1 MGWVGSEGS
10 VVNLDSIFSHY
21 RDERREKNTHTGH
34 TSLQRNP
41 AADPGEGPGSP
52 PPSPLIFRPN
62 WSPKARAEKMSLETA
77 PAPPPSF
84 LRVWMTGAPIISRS
98 RYGTDFLHVRGLW
111 FCLFYMSLL
120 APLCPLCLA
129 CIWRLLCVSCMRV
142 SVRNCTWCNRVLA
155 SPRVNENFQTK
166 LGIY

>member
-21 RDERREKNTHTGH
+21 RDERREEKHTHKSYVTATKSSGG
-34 TSLQRNP
+34 SRGGAREP
-41 AADPGEGPGSP
+41 AP
-52 PPSPLIFRPN
+52 PPPLFLDQTGARRPG
-62 WSPKARAEKMSLETA
+62 PKKWVWR
-77 PAPPPSF
+77 PPPPPSF

-129 CIWRLLCVSCMRV
+129 CIWRLLCVSCMRW